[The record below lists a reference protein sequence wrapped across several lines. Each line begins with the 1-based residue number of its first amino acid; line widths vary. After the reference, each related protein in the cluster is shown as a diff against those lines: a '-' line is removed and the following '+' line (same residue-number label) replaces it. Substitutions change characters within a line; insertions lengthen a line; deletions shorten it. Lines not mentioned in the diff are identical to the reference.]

1 MPKPNP
7 VPVQN
12 YKTMLFLVQKD
23 TLKVSILVVLIFPTK
38 RVFNIDYKV
47 RPFYLQDDQC
57 DQIGQFIGLWA
68 IFKAFGNN

>member
-38 RVFNIDYKV
+38 RVFNVDLIV
-47 RPFYLQDDQC
+47 PL
-57 DQIGQFIGLWA
+57 LPTT
-68 IFKAFGNN
+68 